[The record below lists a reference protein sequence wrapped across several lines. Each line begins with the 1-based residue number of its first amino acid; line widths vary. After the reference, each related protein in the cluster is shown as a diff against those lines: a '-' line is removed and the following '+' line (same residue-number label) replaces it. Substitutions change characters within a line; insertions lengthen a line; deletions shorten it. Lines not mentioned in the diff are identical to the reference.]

1 MSITNRITGDQK
13 ISGFVNI
20 YNQNNENIENALK
33 EYKDDYKKLD
43 SEIKGNV
50 NKSKVVF
57 DVMVN
62 KLSPLKVSDSEADLR
77 KSFYETLELYKKSGN
92 IETEYRDKIERWR
105 TIGSTKGL
113 LDKGYA
119 TRGGVDTREIDSKT
133 MESRLVNGL
142 YVIGEALDVDGE
154 CGGYNLTFAFASAYS
169 AFLSLTGKKA

>member
-1 MSITNRITGDQK
+1 MKASFPSSSIKGLK
-13 ISGFVNI
+13 ASAK
-20 YNQNNENIENALK
+20 ALK
-33 EYKDDYKKLD
+33 QIHLETALPTRLLENTLGWGEKTIGDLSKKD
-43 SEIKGNV
+43 I
-50 NKSKVVF
+50 
-57 DVMVN
+57 
-62 KLSPLKVSDSEADLR
+62 A
-77 KSFYETLELYKKSGN
+77 
-92 IETEYRDKIERWR
+92 EYRDKIERWR